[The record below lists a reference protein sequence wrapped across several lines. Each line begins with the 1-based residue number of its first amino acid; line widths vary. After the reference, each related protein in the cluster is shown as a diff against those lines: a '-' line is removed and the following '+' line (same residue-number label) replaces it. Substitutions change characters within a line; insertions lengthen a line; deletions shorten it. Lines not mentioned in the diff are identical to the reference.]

1 MFTKILFFSM
11 FLYVFILLFEKSVV
25 NHKLQKKCN
34 PLQIYENR
42 FQSRSET
49 MVEPKIQIA
58 PIIPKIVNGSCKTIA
73 DSRIATTGSK

>member
-11 FLYVFILLFEKSVV
+11 FLYVLILLFEKSVV
-25 NHKLQKKCN
+25 NHKLKKCN

-42 FQSRSET
+42 FHSRSET
-49 MVEPKIQIA
+49 MVDPKIQIA

-73 DSRIATTGSK
+73 DNRIATTGSK

>member
-25 NHKLQKKCN
+25 NHKLQKEYDT
-34 PLQIYENR
+34 LQIYENR
-42 FQSRSET
+42 FHPRSET